1 MHPAGG
7 LSSERLSPRRQ
18 ALLPAAAAGARRN
31 RAALAAGEALRIP
44 RGELHGVGLPQIGHL
59 RDDHSASD
67 CPIPEI
73 PGPSGHTGG
82 VSRSA
87 AIERAG
93 AAAFDLPT
101 TPRVARDRGSFNV
114 FPV

>member
-7 LSSERLSPRRQ
+7 LSSEPSARQ
-18 ALLPAAAAGARRN
+18 ILPSLGLLPAAAAGARWN

-44 RGELHGVGLPQIGHL
+44 RGELHGVGLPLIELL
-59 RDDHSASD
+59 RDDRSASG

-73 PGPSGHTGG
+73 PGPSGHAGG
-82 VSRSA
+82 VSGSA

-101 TPRVARDRGSFNV
+101 
-114 FPV
+114 